1 MSEHIGYEKRD
12 VNTRV
17 IVLVSI
23 ISIVFVAVVLVILN
37 DYYTFSKEKA
47 LYERVYNVESNQL
60 REIRAAEQQKL
71 NNYEVLDAEKGVYR
85 IPLERAMELYV
96 QENTR

>member
-23 ISIVFVAVVLVILN
+23 ISIVFVAVVLVTLN
-37 DYYTFSKEKA
+37 DYYTFSKE
-47 LYERVYNVESNQL
+47 
-60 REIRAAEQQKL
+60 
-71 NNYEVLDAEKGVYR
+71 
-85 IPLERAMELYV
+85 
-96 QENTR
+96 

>member
-96 QENTR
+96 QENAR

>member
-1 MSEHIGYEKRD
+1 
-12 VNTRV
+12 
-17 IVLVSI
+17 
-23 ISIVFVAVVLVILN
+23 
-37 DYYTFSKEKA
+37 
-47 LYERVYNVESNQL
+47 VYNVESNQL